1 MNDRAKA
8 KLRRALS
15 SRDDEINAASQR
27 LYSALTQTD
36 ASSVPSESRL
46 AAAARSLRDDYGDV
60 SRAVARVGPRVPGSG
75 ALADGLAEYSAAFGK
90 LARGLQTTNEGSGNN
105 AFDQMEVLL
114 QSAEEKVSGALGRLR
129 L

>member
-27 LYSALTQTD
+27 LYSALSQTD
-36 ASSVPSESRL
+36 ASTVPSDSKL
-46 AAAARSLRDDYGDV
+46 AAAAKSLRDNYSDV
-60 SRAVARVGPRVPGSG
+60 SQAVAATGARLPGAG

-90 LARGLQTTNEGSGNN
+90 LARGLQSTNEGPGNN

-114 QSAEEKVSGALGRLR
+114 QSAEEKVSTALGRLR